1 MGNEKS
7 SANIYKLI
15 DWKIMIP
22 IMLFTVFNSAFN
34 AFSPIL
40 VEIQNAFPGA
50 SVTMIQ
56 MLMTLPS
63 LMSIPMGL
71 FAGVLCSYFYKKHL
85 VLASMVFMFVGGILP
100 LFVHGSITA
109 PVIASLLIGI
119 GQGLMINIAIAI
131 TAEFFPGEAT
141 GTAMGLK
148 QAAGSIGIAAL
159 TVATGFLARSAWY
172 HAYAVYLLLIP
183 VFILTVI
190 FLPKGKKDIKLVS
203 KETGFKGITDMVSVK
218 YIWYVL
224 MCCLGTVFSF
234 AFYTNI
240 AMSIINS
247 GLGDAAA
254 VGVATAWNSVIVIV
268 IGIIFGYLLKAFK
281 KFAFVAAF
289 AIQAISYLMIAGAG
303 SLTVVAI
310 AGMIY
315 GFGNGIQ
322 MIVGNVYIADVV
334 PQKTYSMAISITMA
348 LISVSITLS
357 PVIVNGLVG
366 VLGKQMNGTDGLFIA
381 GIGFIVMAVLDC
393 LFAIFV
399 NKDSQIGK

>member
-1 MGNEKS
+1 MGNKKS

-22 IMLFTVFNSAFN
+22 IMLFTIFNSAFN

-40 VEIQNAFPGA
+40 VEIQNAFPEA
-50 SVTMIQ
+50 SVTMVQ

-71 FAGVLCSYFYKKHL
+71 FAGVLCSYFYKKDL
-85 VLASMVFMFVGGILP
+85 VLASMVFMLVGGILP
-100 LFVHGSITA
+100 LFVHGTILS

-119 GQGLMINIAIAI
+119 GQGLMINVAIAI

-159 TVATGFLARSAWY
+159 TIATGFLARSAWY

-183 VFILTVI
+183 VFVLTVI
-190 FLPKGKKDIKLVS
+190 FLPRGKKDIKLVS
-203 KETGFKGITDMVSVK
+203 KETGFSGITEMLSVK

-240 AMSIINS
+240 AMSIINN
-247 GLGDAAA
+247 GLGDAAS
-254 VGVATAWNSVIVIV
+254 VGVATAWNSVITIV
-268 IGIIFGYLLKAFK
+268 IGIIFGYLLKGFK
-281 KFAFVAAF
+281 RFAFVVAF
-289 AIQAISYLMIAGAG
+289 VLQAVSYFMIAGASG
-303 SLTVVAI
+303 LTVVAI

-322 MIVGNVYIADVV
+322 MIAGNVFIADVV
-334 PQKTYSMAISITMA
+334 PQKTYSMAISIAMA

-357 PVIVNGLVG
+357 PVIINGMVG
-366 VLGKQMNGTDGLFIA
+366 IAGMQMNGSDGLFVA
-381 GIGFIVMAVLDC
+381 GIAFVVIAVLDC
-393 LFAIFV
+393 LFALFV